1 MCNPAAKDAVMVDL
15 SPPLLLHLHH
25 LSSSKPAPERKEEMP
40 TCDAH
45 EGEKLNIYCVTH
57 GVPTCSMCKIFGAH
71 KDCEVAAISNVY
83 QTKKVTTWK
92 GRPVNNDMK
101 SSGQISR
108 LHVPCPCPTLSLSL
122 SLSPCFRRS

>member
-1 MCNPAAKDAVMVDL
+1 MCNPAAKDAAMVDFL
-15 SPPLLLHLHH
+15 FFFLPPPLLHH
-25 LSSSKPAPERKEEMP
+25 LSSSKPAPERTEEIP

-83 QTKKVTTWK
+83 QTKKVTT
-92 GRPVNNDMK
+92 
-101 SSGQISR
+101 
-108 LHVPCPCPTLSLSL
+108 
-122 SLSPCFRRS
+122 